1 MSGADYTE
9 YETGKFATNVAIKAN
24 TIELATTP
32 VLYNV
37 TMTNINTEYSQAL
50 PANTKMFEFGCR
62 ETGFDVRYAFETGKV
77 AASTQPYKTLPAG
90 VIKTVDRL
98 NLSSVTIYIACST
111 AGKIMEI
118 EAWT

>member
-1 MSGADYTE
+1 MGGNYTE
-9 YETGKFATNVAIKAN
+9 YSTGEFAHNVAIVSN
-24 TIELATTP
+24 SVELATTP
-32 VLYNV
+32 VIYNV
-37 TMTNINTEYSQAL
+37 TMTSADTEYSQAL

-77 AASTQPYKTLPAG
+77 AASVLPYKTLPAG